1 MYKEKLQYLAE
12 LWPERENFIDKIFID
27 KQISILKAWDSIN
40 SFKNMIYQYIQFYR
54 QYFIH
59 SKTL

>member
-12 LWPERENFIDKIFID
+12 LWPERENFIDQIFID

>member
-12 LWPERENFIDKIFID
+12 LWPERENFIDQIFID

-40 SFKNMIYQYIQFYR
+40 SFKNMIY
-54 QYFIH
+54 
-59 SKTL
+59 